1 MKISQNKKEYLKWI
15 ENVMN
20 KNNAAAKQNLK
31 KILNKKLA
39 ESILKIS
46 KTTDLI

>member
-1 MKISQNKKEYLKWI
+1 
-15 ENVMN
+15 MN

>member
-1 MKISQNKKEYLKWI
+1 MKISQNKKEYLKLI

>member
-1 MKISQNKKEYLKWI
+1 MKISQNKKEYLKLI

-31 KILNKKLA
+31 RILNKKLA